1 MNIDINNLIPVALA
15 AGEKIMEIYNTD
27 FDVEIKGDN
36 SPLTQADKAG
46 NTIIVEA
53 LQKLYPSI
61 PIISEENKLTDYNIR
76 KNWEF
81 CWLVDPLDGT
91 KEFIKK
97 NGEFTVNIALIH
109 RGNPIAGV
117 VHVPAQNITYYAQ
130 LGLGCYKIQN
140 GITSRLT
147 LRPLAEDGILKI
159 VGSRSHST
167 PELEDYVAE
176 MQNNYDSVEF
186 VATGSS
192 LKFCILADG
201 KADVYPRLGPT
212 MEWDTAAGH
221 IVAQEAGAEVLVF
234 DTQLPL
240 TYNREHLLNPYFIV
254 KNPAL

>member
-1 MNIDINNLIPVALA
+1 M
-15 AGEKIMEIYNTD
+15 
-27 FDVEIKGDN
+27 
-36 SPLTQADKAG
+36 
-46 NTIIVEA
+46 
-53 LQKLYPSI
+53 
-61 PIISEENKLTDYNIR
+61 
-76 KNWEF
+76 
-81 CWLVDPLDGT
+81 
-91 KEFIKK
+91 
-97 NGEFTVNIALIH
+97 IH

-176 MQNNYDSVEF
+176 MQNNFDSVEF

-240 TYNREHLLNPYFIV
+240 TYNREHPLNPYFIV